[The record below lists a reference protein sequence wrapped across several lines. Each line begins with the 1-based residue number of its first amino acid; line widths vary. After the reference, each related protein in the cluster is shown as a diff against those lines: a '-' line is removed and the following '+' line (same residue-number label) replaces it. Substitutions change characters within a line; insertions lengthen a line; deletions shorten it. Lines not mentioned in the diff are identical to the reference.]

1 VDHSVPVRSLL
12 WSDKYVKLERFAKL
26 AEMVPSKELSEKSNV
41 SREDSSPISDRRP
54 DKPGFLAR
62 FKCFNEKGTKVLEGV
77 FRLVHCRLYVC
88 GCIEHDI

>member
-1 VDHSVPVRSLL
+1 MDHSVPVRSLL

-41 SREDSSPISDRRP
+41 SREDSSPISDRRVP

-62 FKCFNEKGTKVLEGV
+62 FKCFKRERYESSRGSIPPSSLSAVCV
-77 FRLVHCRLYVC
+77 WVH
-88 GCIEHDI
+88 